1 MFSTIAPS
9 IVSGIFGSLQQ
20 SQFLQDQQEQNQH
33 IFEQN
38 MALARTQNQ
47 YNIDQWN
54 RANEYNLPINQIK
67 RLKEAGLSPTLMY
80 KNGTSLSAA
89 PSPTLTAGT
98 PKSPV
103 DMTLGGRRST
113 IGDIFN
119 QTLQNALTSAQARKD
134 LAGAKGQE
142 ITNETLMQQNITTIE
157 KMLSEI
163 GVNNESIT
171 QIKANVESIYKQFDV
186 WTAQIDKIR
195 NDITNDNERLA
206 LQRLETEIKDK
217 LATQEIKESASRIGL
232 NEKQLESI
240 TKRLPLELVNL
251 AKQGDLTQAQINE
264 SVSRWMIN
272 TLTQEKVI
280 AETDKIT
287 LENMILRPDALKSDY
302 KARDLDRKIGNW
314 EFAKDLSNAT
324 DELYRFLEL
333 IAKII
338 PG

>member
-1 MFSTIAPS
+1 MFATIAPS
-9 IVSGIFGSLQQ
+9 IVSGLFGTMQQ
-20 SQFLQDQQEQNQH
+20 SSFIRSQQEENQRA
-33 IFEQN
+33 FEQN
-38 MALARTQNQ
+38 MALARVQNQ

-54 RANEYNLPINQIK
+54 RANEYNLPVNQIQ
-67 RLKEAGLSPTLMY
+67 RLKAAGLSPTLMY
-80 KNGTSLSAA
+80 KNGTSLGAT

-98 PKSPV
+98 PKQPTDV
-103 DMTLGGRRST
+103 TLGGRRST

-157 KMLSEI
+157 KMLSDI
-163 GVNNESIT
+163 GVNNETMT

-195 NDITNDNERLA
+195 NDIAVDNERVA
-206 LQRLETEIKDK
+206 IQRLEAEIKDK
-217 LATQEIKESASRIGL
+217 LANQELKESASRIGL

-240 TKRLPLELVNL
+240 SKRLPLELVNL

-280 AETDKIT
+280 AETDKLL
-287 LENMILRPDALKSDY
+287 LENMLLKPDALKADF
-302 KARDLDRKIGNW
+302 KARQLDRKIGNW
-314 EFAKDLSNAT
+314 EFAKDISIAT

-333 IAKII
+333 FAQLI